1 MLKELT
7 LNLTYVASTD
17 ENGRETK
24 KTRRFSQVRLD
35 LTDSQALEMK
45 GLISELTGEDYISAE
60 LTELKLVK

>member
-7 LNLTYVASTD
+7 LNLTFVAAVD
-17 ENGRETK
+17 DKGKETK

-35 LTDSQALEMK
+35 LTDAQALELK